1 MITEQALQE
10 AIAECQGERN
20 PNRDTCMMLAAF
32 YIIQDRLYP
41 ERSAE
46 VGKTTEQTYSYAEP
60 PDNRSGQVRYT
71 GGSEFAQTIYGL
83 DVEFVLSVMD
93 EAMDAMKVMLPRLYD
108 GIMRKLED

>member
-41 ERSAE
+41 QHSEPEPQA
-46 VGKTTEQTYSYAEP
+46 YSYAQP
-60 PDNRSGQVRYT
+60 PDPKVEEVTYQSD
-71 GGSEFAQTIYGL
+71 SEFGQAINGKAIN
-83 DVEFVLSVMD
+83 DVLPVID
-93 EAMDAMKVMLPRLYD
+93 EAMDVIKVMLPRLYA
-108 GIMRKLED
+108 GILRKLEE